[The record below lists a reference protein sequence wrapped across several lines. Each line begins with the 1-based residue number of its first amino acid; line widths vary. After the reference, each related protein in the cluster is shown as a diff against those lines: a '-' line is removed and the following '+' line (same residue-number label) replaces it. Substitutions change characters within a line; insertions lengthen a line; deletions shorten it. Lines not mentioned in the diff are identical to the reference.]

1 MAPQAAMIWCA
12 LIASVLLTP
21 LAVVTGSWFIMWVAA
36 LLSAYVS
43 FLGIFTIGALTFLLT
58 CLQLGAAIALRRSD
72 PDSNAWKVPL
82 LLSLLVWALIV
93 PAQII
98 SGVVVGHFL
107 VGLYE
112 AIPLVTVAGTIAL
125 LLTPMVDVGWQR
137 S

>member
-1 MAPQAAMIWCA
+1 
-12 LIASVLLTP
+12 V
-21 LAVVTGSWFIMWVAA
+21 VAA
-36 LLSAYVS
+36 LLSAYAS
-43 FLGIFTIGALTFLLT
+43 FLGIFTIDALTFLLT